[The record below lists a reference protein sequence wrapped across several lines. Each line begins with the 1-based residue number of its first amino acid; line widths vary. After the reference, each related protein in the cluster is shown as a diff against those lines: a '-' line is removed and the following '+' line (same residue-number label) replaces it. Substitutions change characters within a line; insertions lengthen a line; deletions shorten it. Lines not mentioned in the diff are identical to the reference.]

1 MNILEHI
8 SLKNY
13 NTFGIDVQARALT
26 KVLCENDLRESL
38 TLKEFSSLPKLVI
51 GGGSNILLTKDF
63 SGLVIINSIP
73 GIKIIDEDNS
83 TVLVEA
89 GSGVLWHELVLFCVD
104 RNYGGVENM
113 SLIPGTAGAAPLQNI
128 GAYGQELKDV
138 FFSLKGISTIDLDE
152 KNYFNQ
158 ECNFGYRDSIF
169 KHELKGGFI
178 ITQVTLRL
186 KKNPVVNLN
195 YAAIKN
201 EIEKLH
207 LQNVTIKDISNV
219 VCAIR
224 KAKLPDPEILGNAG
238 SFFKNPEID
247 SAKFEELKKEFP
259 DISGHV
265 TSDSRVKLAA
275 GWLIEKCGWKGKRTG
290 NVGSHSTQALV
301 LVNYGGA
308 TGKEVLQLAKDI
320 KNSVYDKFGINLL
333 EEVNIY

>member
-1 MNILEHI
+1 MNILEHT

-13 NTFGIDVQARALT
+13 NTFGIDVKARAFAKILS
-26 KVLCENDLRESL
+26 ENDLPEL
-38 TLKEFSSLPKLVI
+38 LALKEFIGLPKLVI

-63 SGLVIINSIP
+63 NGLVVLNSIP
-73 GIKIIDEDNS
+73 GLNIIDEDNT

-89 GSGVLWHELVLFCVD
+89 GAGVQWHEFVQFCVD

-138 FFSLKGISTIDLDE
+138 FFSLKGISTLDLAE

-169 KHELKGGFI
+169 KHELKGKFI

-186 KKNPVVNLN
+186 KKNPAINLN

-224 KAKLPDPEILGNAG
+224 KTKLPDPEVLGNAG

-247 SAKFEELKKEFP
+247 YAKFEGLKKEFP

-265 TSDSRVKLAA
+265 TSNGKVKLAA
-275 GWLIEKCGWKGKRTG
+275 GWLIEKCGWKGKRVG
-290 NVGSHSTQALV
+290 NTGSHATQALV

-308 TGKEVLQLAKDI
+308 TGDEVLNFAAEI
-320 KNSVYDKFGINLL
+320 KNSVYNKFGITLH